1 MSNFNRIMAKEMAKI
16 GGKTKIVP
24 GKGMGFISPDIEWI
38 KWLSYEPEF
47 ESKRIEYLNSK
58 KISELS
64 YEELEEALSYSRN
77 KILTE
82 LFKMYSV
89 NECSEKD
96 YMKVYDYMC
105 NESIEKLML
114 KKLTF
119 EELQYAEQE
128 ITRLIGVPKE
138 QLIAK
143 INEEQKPEKYE
154 QLSMIDAYILHKISD
169 INYVRSMAILDRKI
183 YAQLEQNDVMRQRSL
198 DYTKNRRN
206 K

>member
-38 KWLSYEPEF
+38 KWLSYEPVF

-58 KISELS
+58 KILELS